1 MTAAALRAGG
11 ALDFGVPPLTESF
24 TRLLALSEKDREDL
38 RLLELLVHRDPGAV
52 ARLLQLANSA
62 VYSRGR
68 TATSVSEALQV
79 LGSETAISALMSLWA
94 LDELEV
100 ASQYKAARAWLAK
113 HTFSLCATMR
123 RMLQSGRMGDE
134 IPFLPLQLTAL
145 VDKLALATV
154 LSVQERSP
162 ELAGPVQAAARD
174 DQNALHQVPE
184 LDELFLRAQRIA
196 SAWRLDST
204 VLPHLQDLRA
214 WRQRGLDAM
223 TVSAQ
228 AVLLGEVALAAAG
241 NEDHPYEDLLELFY
255 EKSSL
260 MHRLVERRINPL
272 TLAVRF

>member
-1 MTAAALRAGG
+1 MTASASRTGG
-11 ALDFGVPPLTESF
+11 ALDFGIPPLTESF

-68 TATSVSEALQV
+68 AATSVSEALQV

-100 ASQYKAARAWLAK
+100 APQYKVARAWLAR

-154 LSVQERSP
+154 LSVQERTP
-162 ELAGPVQAAARD
+162 EMATVVQNCALE
-174 DQNALHQVPE
+174 DQHALHQVPE
-184 LDELFLRAQRIA
+184 LDDLFLRAQRIA
-196 SAWRLDST
+196 TAWRLDST
-204 VLPHLQDLRA
+204 VLPHLQDLQD
-214 WRQRGLDAM
+214 WRQRGLEGLS
-223 TVSAQ
+223 VCAQ
-228 AVLLGEVALAAAG
+228 APLLGEVALAAAG
-241 NEDHPYEDLLELFY
+241 REENPYEEVLESFY